1 MCSSTRLVSL
11 SDRFCRPRLEERSQ
25 VSLRLSW
32 NTRRTAF
39 KQHYE
44 RIRLWSTPLGAFGQ
58 ELLDV
63 AVAEWEAQIIRDGA
77 ADYVRRKLVAG
88 V

>member
-1 MCSSTRLVSL
+1 VSL

-25 VSLRLSW
+25 VSLRVSL

-39 KQHYE
+39 KEHYG
-44 RIRLWSTPLGAFGQ
+44 RIHLCSTPLGTFGQ

-63 AVAEWEAQIIRDGA
+63 ALLEWEAQIIRDGA